1 MANTKGNVTVGK
13 PAIGGSVHR
22 APIGTTP
29 PTDVSTALTGFTDL
43 GYISEDG
50 VTNSYDRTNEEIKAW
65 GGDTVLEV
73 STDFS
78 DTWQMTFIEALNP
91 EVLKVVYGDGNVSGS
106 LAAGLSVQAN
116 DDVYAEAVWVI
127 DMILSG
133 NTLKRVVLPAAQ
145 VSEIGDIVYVDGEAV
160 GYEVTLKAH
169 KDSSGN
175 NHYEYLK
182 TVSSSGSN

>member
-22 APIGTTP
+22 APAGTTA
-29 PTDVSTALTGFTDL
+29 PTDATSTLTGFTDL

-50 VTNSYDRTNEEIKAW
+50 VKNSYDRTNEEIKAW

-78 DTWQMTFIEALNP
+78 DTWTMTFIEALNP
-91 EVLKVVYGDGNVSGS
+91 EVLKVVYGDENVSGS

-145 VSEIGDIVYVDGEAV
+145 VSEIGDIVYVDGGAV
-160 GYEVTLKAH
+160 GYEVTLSAH
-169 KDSSGN
+169 KDSNGY

-182 TVSSSGSN
+182 TV